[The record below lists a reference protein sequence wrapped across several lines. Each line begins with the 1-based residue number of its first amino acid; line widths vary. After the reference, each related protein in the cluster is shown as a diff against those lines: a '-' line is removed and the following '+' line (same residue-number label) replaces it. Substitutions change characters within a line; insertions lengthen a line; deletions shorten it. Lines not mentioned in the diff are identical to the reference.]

1 MLWEVSAVLCIDILG
16 IGTMAEELF
25 DGAGVIGQ
33 VEQCF
38 VIFLDS
44 VQPLAQQVV
53 YRLCIIFPV
62 RMEQQQ

>member
-33 VEQCF
+33 VE
-38 VIFLDS
+38 
-44 VQPLAQQVV
+44 
-53 YRLCIIFPV
+53 
-62 RMEQQQ
+62 